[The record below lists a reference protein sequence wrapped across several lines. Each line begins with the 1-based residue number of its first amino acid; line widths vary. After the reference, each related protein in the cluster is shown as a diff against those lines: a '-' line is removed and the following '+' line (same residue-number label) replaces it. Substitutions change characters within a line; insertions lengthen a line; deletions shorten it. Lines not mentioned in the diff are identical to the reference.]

1 MKTLVIIP
9 AFNESKNI
17 DNVIQDI
24 KKYNLDYLIIND
36 CSTDNTEIILEKNNY
51 NHLDLPVNIG
61 IGGVTIVGFKYA
73 KDHGYDCVVCVD
85 GDGQHDPTYVIP
97 FIKEI
102 EKGNDYVLGSRF
114 VNHKKPFSLRMLGS
128 DIITLLIRLKTGKVV
143 KDPTS
148 GMRALGKNTI
158 SLLADNTSFYAE
170 PDTICFLLKHGLKI
184 KEVQVEMK
192 ERQGGKS
199 YFMNP
204 FKSISYMLHVIIS
217 IIILK

>member
-1 MKTLVIIP
+1 MKTLVIVP
-9 AFNESKNI
+9 TFNESKNI
-17 DNVIQDI
+17 DSVIDSI
-24 KKYNLDYLIIND
+24 KKYSFDYLIIND
-36 CSTDNTEIILEKNNY
+36 NSTDNTGKILDDKNY
-51 NHLDLPVNIG
+51 NHLDLSVNIG
-61 IGGVTIVGFKYA
+61 IGGVTTIGFKYA
-73 KDHGYDCVVCVD
+73 KDHEYDCVVCID
-85 GDGQHDPTYVIP
+85 GDGQHDPAYVIP

-102 EKGNDYVLGSRF
+102 KNGNDYVLGSRF
-114 VNHKKPFSLRMLGS
+114 VTQKKPFSLRMLGS
-128 DIITLLIRLKTGKVV
+128 NIISLLIKLKTGKTI

-148 GMRALGKNTI
+148 GMRALGKKTI
-158 SLLADNTSFYAE
+158 ELLADNTSFYAE
-170 PDTICFLLKHGLKI
+170 PDTICYLLKHELKV

>member
-1 MKTLVIIP
+1 MKTLVIVP

-17 DNVIQDI
+17 DSVIDSI
-24 KKYNLDYLIIND
+24 KKYSFDYLIVND
-36 CSTDNTEIILEKNNY
+36 NSTDNTGKILDDKNY
-51 NHLDLPVNIG
+51 NHLDLPVNVG
-61 IGGVTIVGFKYA
+61 IGGVTTIGFKYA
-73 KDHGYDCVVCVD
+73 KDHEYDCVVCID
-85 GDGQHDPTYVIP
+85 GDGQHDPSYVVP

-102 EKGNDYVLGSRF
+102 ENGNDYVLGSRF
-114 VNHKKPFSLRMLGS
+114 VNGKKPFSLRMLGS
-128 DIITLLIRLKTGKVV
+128 NIISSLITLKTGKTI

-158 SLLADNTSFYAE
+158 SLLSDNTSFYAE
-170 PDTICFLLKHGLKI
+170 PDTICYLLKHGLKV

-192 ERQGGKS
+192 ERKGGKS

-204 FKSISYMLHVIIS
+204 FKTISYMLHVIIS

>member
-17 DNVIQDI
+17 DKVVQDI
-24 KKYNLDYLIIND
+24 KKHSFDYLIIND
-36 CSTDNTEIILEKNNY
+36 CSTDNTSLILDSKKY

-85 GDGQHDPTYVIP
+85 GDGQHEPSYILP
-97 FIKEI
+97 LIKEI
-102 EKGNDYVLGSRF
+102 ENGYDYVIGSRF
-114 VNHKKPFSLRMLGS
+114 VEKKKSFSLRMIGS
-128 DIITLLIRLKTGKVV
+128 RIITLCIKLKTGKSIN
-143 KDPTS
+143 DPTS
-148 GMRALGKNTI
+148 GMRALGKDAI
-158 SLLADNTSFYAE
+158 SLLAENTGFYAE
-170 PDTICFLLKHGLKI
+170 PDAVSFLLKNKLKI

-192 ERQGGKS
+192 ERENGSS
-199 YFMNP
+199 YFVNP
-204 FKSISYMLHVIIS
+204 LKSFSYMLHVIIS